1 MKSVRVFA
9 IASALSMMTLV
20 AARPASAQA
29 ACNPGLAAGFVLHQ
43 ATYTALITKI
53 APQVNTLRTQLA
65 AVVDQTTYAT
75 LLTTSRTLANSI
87 ATGRVVI
94 TLPDGTVVIDTSK
107 PDDPGNTMATGN
119 SFQHFS
125 SKTVNENHNSR
136 VAIFDAQEWPCG
148 IGIETKLSTT
158 TGQHEVYFAIR
169 LGAQFDAIGTARISV
184 IE

>member
-9 IASALSMMTLV
+9 IAAALSTMTLA

-29 ACNPGLAAGFVLHQ
+29 ACNPGVGAGFALHPT
-43 ATYTALITKI
+43 TYTALVN
-53 APQVNTLRTQLA
+53 ALGPQVNALRTQLA

-75 LLTTSRTLANSI
+75 LLTTARTLANSI
-87 ATGRVVI
+87 ATGRVVV
-94 TLPDGTVVIDTSK
+94 TLPDGTVAVDTSK
-107 PDDPGNTMATGN
+107 TDDPGNTMATGN

-125 SKTVNENHNSR
+125 NKTVNENHNSR

-148 IGIETKLSTT
+148 IGLETKLSTT
-158 TGQHEVYFAIR
+158 TGQHEVYLAVR

-184 IE
+184 TE